1 MNLLNKK
8 LCPFCGSKLLYI
20 ISETSLKC
28 STCKKKYST
37 KKLEIDSKC
46 IEFFCND
53 ISVKKCA
60 QSLEVNYKTIQ
71 DRYMDFRKL
80 ILLHVEDEYQ
90 SSHTMFTEYDEYYFL
105 PKNKRGKVKYLFESI
120 GILGQIYDKTVYT
133 ILLPDQFSH
142 LRKEAFFNPE
152 IKFAYLKEY
161 SKFLNRY
168 KIVHYEEF
176 DSKIIRFWVFLEK
189 KLLHFKG
196 ISRDNFAFYLKEYE
210 FKFNYTQE
218 EQQNILWKLW
228 IDIKR

>member
-8 LCPFCGSKLLYI
+8 ICPFCGSKQLYI
-20 ISETSLKC
+20 VSKTSLKC

-37 KKLEIDSKC
+37 KKLELDSKV

-53 ISVKKCA
+53 ISAKECS
-60 QSLEVNYKTIQ
+60 QSLHVNYKPIQ

-80 ILLHVEDEYQ
+80 IVLYIEERYKTEH
-90 SSHTMFTEYDEYYFL
+90 SSFSEYDEYYFL

-120 GILGQIYDKTVYT
+120 GILGQLYGETVYT

-142 LRKEAFFNPE
+142 LRKESIVNPE
-152 IKFAYLKEY
+152 VNFAYLKEY

-168 KIVHYEEF
+168 KIVHYEKF
-176 DSKIIRFWVFLEK
+176 DSKIIRFWVFLEE

-196 ISRDNFAFYLKEYE
+196 ISRENFAFYLKEYE
-210 FKFNYTQE
+210 FKFNYTKE
-218 EQQNILWKLW
+218 EQKNTLGIV
-228 IDIKR
+228 D